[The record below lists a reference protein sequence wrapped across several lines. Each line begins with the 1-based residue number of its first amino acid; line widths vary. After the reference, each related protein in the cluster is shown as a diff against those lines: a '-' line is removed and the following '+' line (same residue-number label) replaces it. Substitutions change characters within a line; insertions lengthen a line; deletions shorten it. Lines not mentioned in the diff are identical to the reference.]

1 MNRSHDAQGFALLE
15 SITILF
21 CLVDDGYRNINP
33 NAQRYESL
41 KKPSDSVLGAV
52 VGESKMLETEA
63 MGHLP
68 RS

>member
-41 KKPSDSVLGAV
+41 KKPSDSVLGA
-52 VGESKMLETEA
+52 
-63 MGHLP
+63 
-68 RS
+68 